1 MANDVELLD
10 DDIFEVDVIEDP
22 VINLSA
28 SVDNSVDVTQTD
40 QILNTSRVTIER
52 KPDISGALITIQDDG
67 KESSAYLYDG
77 AKGNTGNPGYTPIRG
92 TDYWTENDVE
102 SIIAESVTRILDI
115 YPAAEG
121 VEF

>member
-1 MANDVELLD
+1 MGNDVELLD

-22 VINLSA
+22 V
-28 SVDNSVDVTQTD
+28 VDISMSSDDTLDVDSTD

-77 AKGNTGNPGYTPIRG
+77 AKGDTGDPGYTPIRG

-102 SIIAESVTRILDI
+102 SVVNEAVSRILDI